1 MPHPWQFHGWAAANF
16 LACSFVTAKLQR
28 SCYTV
33 SMPTNLH
40 RYYGA
45 GYSHFIT
52 TSCYQRRP
60 LLGTPRSRDLFL
72 EVMEQ
77 IRQRHQFVVVG
88 YVVMPEHVHLLFTEP
103 ERGNLSLVLAALKQ
117 TFSHR
122 LLRELRAKSGAQSD
136 SLWSTP
142 LAVGHVWQ
150 RRFYDF
156 VVFTEK
162 KRVEKLR
169 YMHRNPVQR
178 GLVLKPEEW
187 LWSSFRHYAYG
198 DRGPVLVNETQK
210 AELRIRKI
218 S

>member
-1 MPHPWQFHGWAAANF
+1 
-16 LACSFVTAKLQR
+16 
-28 SCYTV
+28 
-33 SMPTNLH
+33 MPTNLP
-40 RYYGA
+40 RYYGS

-60 LLGTPRSRDLFL
+60 LLGTPHARDLFL

-103 ERGNLSLVLAALKQ
+103 ERGNPSLVLAALKQ
-117 TFSHR
+117 NFAHR
-122 LLRELRAKSGAQSD
+122 LLRELRVNSSTQTDA
-136 SLWSTP
+136 LWTTP
-142 LAVGHVWQ
+142 VAEGHVWQ

-169 YMHRNPVQR
+169 YMHLNPVRR
-178 GLVLKPEEW
+178 GLVLKPEDW
-187 LWSSFRHYAYG
+187 LWSSFRHYVYG
-198 DRGPVLVNETQK
+198 ECGLVVVNETQK
-210 AELRIRKI
+210 AELHIRKI